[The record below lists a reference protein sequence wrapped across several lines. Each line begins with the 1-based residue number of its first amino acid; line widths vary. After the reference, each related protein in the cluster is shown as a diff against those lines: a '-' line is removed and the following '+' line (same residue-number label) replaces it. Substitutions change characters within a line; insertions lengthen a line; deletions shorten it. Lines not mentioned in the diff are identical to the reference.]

1 MDKTKSKYSAS
12 MTGCG
17 FVFNEFN
24 AVLPLLM
31 EPNGKELI
39 KEEVRENR
47 YLMMNSENTRKR
59 CVSELQKRYNA
70 VPYSFWEYYIN
81 LSEDDKR
88 VALLYSLLCAYQ
100 LLKDLH
106 INVVQSRWLSIEKT
120 LNAEDLMM
128 EVYNI
133 ASRDEFV
140 DSWSEETYAKIVSWY
155 QTVLV
160 QVGMLSRSTKKLSPV
175 YISDYSWFR
184 DNNENW
190 FIEACLR

>member
-1 MDKTKSKYSAS
+1 
-12 MTGCG
+12 
-17 FVFNEFN
+17 
-24 AVLPLLM
+24 
-31 EPNGKELI
+31 
-39 KEEVRENR
+39 
-47 YLMMNSENTRKR
+47 MNLDN
-59 CVSELQKRYNA
+59 
-70 VPYSFWEYYIN
+70 
-81 LSEDDKR
+81 
-88 VALLYSLLCAYQ
+88 
-100 LLKDLH
+100 
-106 INVVQSRWLSIEKT
+106 SIEKT

>member
-1 MDKTKSKYSAS
+1 
-12 MTGCG
+12 
-17 FVFNEFN
+17 
-24 AVLPLLM
+24 
-31 EPNGKELI
+31 
-39 KEEVRENR
+39 
-47 YLMMNSENTRKR
+47 MMNSENTRKR

-106 INVVQSRWLSIEKT
+106 VNVVQSRWLSIEKT

-184 DNNENW
+184 DNNENVSDIPYIQLSGERIIVPLTIPDKNSRNITVY
-190 FIEACLR
+190 FKNFSKFFRIL